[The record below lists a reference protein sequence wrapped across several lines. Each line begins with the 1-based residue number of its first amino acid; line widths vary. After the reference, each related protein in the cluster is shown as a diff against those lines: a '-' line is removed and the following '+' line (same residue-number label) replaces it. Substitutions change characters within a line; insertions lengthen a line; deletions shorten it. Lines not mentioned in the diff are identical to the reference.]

1 MPSVPSVRRI
11 TFEEAGIMTIG
22 SLSRVSAGNSRLTV
36 AQFEERLADGDRWV
50 ELIAGQ
56 LIRFD
61 SPDESHGDVVRN
73 LSRPLAQMAKTLPDL
88 SICFELPIVISREAA
103 TIRCPAVSCFQSNNR
118 FEETEKL
125 LTDSRP
131 ALVIEVASTNDR
143 REGMSDRVAS
153 YLDAGVIGVWVIDPV
168 TRHVH
173 QFVAGRG
180 GTMLREKDVLKGAPL
195 LPGLEIPV
203 ADLFRQPKWAQ

>member
-1 MPSVPSVRRI
+1 M
-11 TFEEAGIMTIG
+11 TFST
-22 SLSRVSAGNSRLTV
+22 SAPPRLTV
-36 AQFEERLADGDRWV
+36 AQFEERLADGDRWI
-50 ELIAGQ
+50 ELVAGQ
-56 LIRFD
+56 LIRLD

-73 LSRPLAQMAKTLPDL
+73 LSRPLAKMAKSLPDL
-88 SICFELPIVISREAA
+88 SICFELPVVISRA
-103 TIRCPAVSCFQSNNR
+103 TATVRCPAVSCFQSTNR
-118 FEETEKL
+118 FAETEKL

-143 REGMSDRVAS
+143 REGMSERVSS

-173 QFVAGRG
+173 QFVTGRG
-180 GTMLREKDVLKGAPL
+180 GTMLREKDILNGTPL
-195 LPGLEIPV
+195 LPGLELPV

>member
-1 MPSVPSVRRI
+1 MPPVHSVRLV
-11 TFEEAGIMTIG
+11 TYEDVGIMTIG
-22 SLSRVSAGNSRLTV
+22 SRSEGSPANSRLTV
-36 AQFEERLADGDRWV
+36 AQFEERLADGDRWI
-50 ELIAGQ
+50 ELVTGQ
-56 LIRFD
+56 LIRLD

-73 LSRPLAQMAKTLPDL
+73 LSRPLAKMAKKLPDL
-88 SICFELPIVISREAA
+88 SICFELPVVISRETA
-103 TIRCPAVSCFQSNNR
+103 TVRCPAVSCFQSTNR
-118 FEETEKL
+118 FAETEKL
-125 LTDSRP
+125 LTDTRP

-143 REGMSDRVAS
+143 REGMSERVSS

-180 GTMLREKDVLKGAPL
+180 GTMLREKDVLNGAPL
-195 LPGLEIPV
+195 LPGLELPV

>member
-1 MPSVPSVRRI
+1 M
-11 TFEEAGIMTIG
+11 TFG
-22 SLSRVSAGNSRLTV
+22 SGSAAKQTVS
-36 AQFEERLADGDRWV
+36 QFEERLADGDRWI

-56 LIRFD
+56 MIRLD
-61 SPDESHGDVVRN
+61 PPDESHGDVVRN
-73 LSRPLAQMAKTLPDL
+73 LSHPLAKIAKMLPDL
-88 SICFELPIVISREAA
+88 SICFELPIVISRETA
-103 TIRCPAVSCFQSNNR
+103 TIRCPAVSCFQSTNR

-125 LTDSRP
+125 ITDSRP

-153 YLDAGVIGVWVIDPV
+153 YLDAGVVGVWVIDPV

-180 GTMLREKDVLKGAPL
+180 GTMLREKDVLHGAPL
-195 LPGLEIPV
+195 LPGLEILV
-203 ADLFRQPKWAQ
+203 SDLFRQPKWAQ

>member
-1 MPSVPSVRRI
+1 MPFVHSIRLATYEDV
-11 TFEEAGIMTIG
+11 GIMTIG
-22 SLSRVSAGNSRLTV
+22 FRSQGSPANSRLTV
-36 AQFEERLADGDRWV
+36 AQFEERLADGDRWI
-50 ELIAGQ
+50 ELVAGQ

-73 LSRPLAQMAKTLPDL
+73 LSRPLAKMAKTLPDL

-103 TIRCPAVSCFQSNNR
+103 TIRCPAVSCFQSVNR

-125 LTDSRP
+125 LTDTRP

-153 YLDAGVIGVWVIDPV
+153 YLDAGVVGVWVIDPV

-173 QFVAGRG
+173 QFVAGRS
-180 GTMLREKDVLKGAPL
+180 GTMLREKEVLSGAPL
-195 LPGLEIPV
+195 LPGLELPV
-203 ADLFRQPKWAQ
+203 ADLFRQPKWAE

>member
-50 ELIAGQ
+50 ELVAGQ

-103 TIRCPAVSCFQSNNR
+103 TIRCPAVSCFQSTNR

-143 REGMSDRVAS
+143 SEGMSDRVAS